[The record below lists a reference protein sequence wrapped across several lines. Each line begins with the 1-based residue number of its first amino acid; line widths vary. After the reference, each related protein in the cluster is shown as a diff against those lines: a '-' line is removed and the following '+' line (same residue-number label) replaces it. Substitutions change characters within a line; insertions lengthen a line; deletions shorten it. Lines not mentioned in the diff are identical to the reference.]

1 MALPVVDTGFGWV
14 TTLPSWLLAGLSLGA
29 LFAVLSATMF
39 VAGEYLF
46 PEPAGYTRDSNR
58 NLSSEARRREE
69 IRWYL
74 DAIGEQYAE
83 DHPVAGDTV
92 AFYLPARDVA
102 VTFDAHAFFRIQQ
115 TDTYAVLC
123 EHEMHGHHLGA
134 RLPFEVPEI
143 DWEVDEPDE
152 GDVITQAF
160 RALGLPPSASTDEV
174 RAAYR
179 ERVMETHP
187 DHGGS
192 EESFRRVRE
201 AYTTAKEHAA
211 D

>member
-1 MALPVVDTGFGWV
+1 MPVVDAGFGWV

-46 PEPAGYTRDSNR
+46 PEPAETAREAGRR
-58 NLSSEARRREE
+58 VSSETRRRQE

-92 AFYLPARDVA
+92 AFYLPSRDVA

-134 RLPFEVPEI
+134 RLPFEVPEL
-143 DWEVDEPDE
+143 DWEVEADED
-152 GDVITQAF
+152 DVIEQAF
-160 RALGLPPSASTDEV
+160 RALGLPPSASSDEV
-174 RAAYR
+174 RSAYR
-179 ERVMETHP
+179 EQVMEVHP

>member
-1 MALPVVDTGFGWV
+1 M

-46 PEPAGYTRDSNR
+46 PGPGRHARDGDPNV
-58 NLSSEARRREE
+58 SSEARRRRE

-74 DAIGEQYAE
+74 EAIGEQFVE
-83 DHPVAGDTV
+83 DHPVAGDRV

-134 RLPFEVPEI
+134 RLPFDVPEI
-143 DWEVDEPDE
+143 DWEIDEDDDH
-152 GDVITQAF
+152 DVIQQAF
-160 RALGLPPSASTDEV
+160 QALGLPPSASTEEV
-174 RAAYR
+174 RSAYR
-179 ERVMETHP
+179 ERVKEAHP

-192 EESFRRVRE
+192 EESFKQVRE